1 MDLTISPE
9 QIEII
14 DSASAFLRSRLPI
27 TRTRELLDAESNA
40 DAAAWIAAA
49 ELGWLAL
56 GLPESLGGV
65 GCGLA
70 DEALLFREIGRSLAT
85 GPFLSSVLAARVAGF
100 GGDLELAA
108 NIVGG
113 SRRVGMAI
121 ALSPELIGSDGLI
134 TGDLQLLDTDT
145 AIDSAL
151 VLVVTASCA
160 ALVQVSSLV
169 EIVVVPCI
177 DPGIRI
183 RRARADGVRP
193 VVIVGAD
200 LDPIERR
207 GQVLAAAM
215 LTGITEAVRDIA
227 AAHAINRVQFGKP
240 IGVNQAIKHPCA
252 EIAVAAQ
259 LAYAQLVL
267 AAVTTDERRADADLQ
282 ALSAN
287 LVAAEAAEHAAAATI
302 QILGGMG
309 FTFEHDANLYAKR
322 AFVLAQLFG
331 ATSEKLTRLLEL
343 PAAR

>member
-1 MDLTISPE
+1 MDLTTSPE

-14 DSASAFLRSRLPI
+14 DSASAFLRSRLAI
-27 TRTRELLDAESNA
+27 TRTRELLDADSNV

-145 AIDSAL
+145 SDSAL
-151 VLVVTASCA
+151 VLIVAASCA

-169 EIVVVPCI
+169 DVVVVPCI

-183 RRARADGVRP
+183 RRARADGVRS

-207 GQVLAAAM
+207 GQVLVAAM

-267 AAVTTDERRADADLQ
+267 AAVTTDEQRADADLQ

-287 LVAAEAAEHAAAATI
+287 LVAAEAAEHATAATI

-331 ATSEKLTRLLEL
+331 ATSDTLTRLLEL